1 MAGNMPGVSGTPEE
15 LQFAGR
21 VALGGVFALSVT
33 CGAAGEDIVDWIAPG
48 AISSLAGFLWLRVL
62 KPMTEAAVTA
72 EETATDAMIQLN
84 HAERHDP
91 STGLANRRQML
102 EYLEMVLASAERHDD
117 PVAICQIE
125 LTGLRRFG
133 EIHGEDKIEHAMR
146 RAAGLIRM
154 ETRKGDLVARTGS
167 AVLTIIS
174 ARANDSES
182 CEAMATRLVKSIR
195 RPFAMNGAEAET
207 GCTAGIVIVPP
218 GELNAEKVVTDAD
231 IATRA
236 ARREKTDCA
245 IYTPE
250 LGARAESELQLR
262 SELAKALE
270 QGDIEPWFQPQIRIR
285 DNSVIGIEALARWHH
300 PERGMLSPAVFLP
313 IAEQYGLM
321 DRLDELILERSLDAL
336 SSWREDG
343 IIAPSV
349 AVNLEASRLADGYLV
364 DRIKWALETRG
375 LEPADLVVEVLETV
389 LIDRPDDAT
398 GRSIRSLSAIGV
410 RIDID
415 DFGTGHASISSLRQ
429 VKADRIKIDRSFIT
443 GIDTDDV
450 QQKVV
455 QAMISMARSLGV
467 TTLAEGVENTAERA
481 KLASLGCEEIQGFGV
496 ARPMPAD
503 AMASWL
509 IARSAGQKRA

>member
-1 MAGNMPGVSGTPEE
+1 
-15 LQFAGR
+15 
-21 VALGGVFALSVT
+21 
-33 CGAAGEDIVDWIAPG
+33 
-48 AISSLAGFLWLRVL
+48 
-62 KPMTEAAVTA
+62 
-72 EETATDAMIQLN
+72 
-84 HAERHDP
+84 
-91 STGLANRRQML
+91 
-102 EYLEMVLASAERHDD
+102 
-117 PVAICQIE
+117 
-125 LTGLRRFG
+125 
-133 EIHGEDKIEHAMR
+133 
-146 RAAGLIRM
+146 
-154 ETRKGDLVARTGS
+154 
-167 AVLTIIS
+167 
-174 ARANDSES
+174 
-182 CEAMATRLVKSIR
+182 
-195 RPFAMNGAEAET
+195 
-207 GCTAGIVIVPP
+207 
-218 GELNAEKVVTDAD
+218 
-231 IATRA
+231 
-236 ARREKTDCA
+236 
-245 IYTPE
+245 
-250 LGARAESELQLR
+250 
-262 SELAKALE
+262 
-270 QGDIEPWFQPQIRIR
+270 
-285 DNSVIGIEALARWHH
+285 
-300 PERGMLSPAVFLP
+300 MLSPAVFLP